1 MAGTAAYVI
10 ASQISFSGI
19 TFKQQDGVRRWRP
32 RDVGRFSQV
41 TQLGSL
47 SLFGFTSVPAGL
59 PCSASHPTAHGSS
72 RGLQIS
78 GSFPLVWSLSSAAF
92 LSVWNKPQ
100 LALGLVLGKRDRVS
114 APSSAC
120 TNPPPHPSPSAT
132 RKAWFPCC
140 QDLHIC
146 YSLCLECSSCSSL
159 SSFSER
165 PSLSSSHHK
174 YHCVTALYL
183 QSKIFLCIH

>member
-32 RDVGRFSQV
+32 RDVGRFSQA

-47 SLFGFTSVPAGL
+47 SLFGFTSVPADL

-78 GSFPLVWSLSSAAF
+78 GSFPLVWSLSSPAF
-92 LSVWNKPQ
+92 LSVWNKPH
-100 LALGLVLGKRDRVS
+100 LALGLVLGKRDRVC

-120 TNPPPHPSPSAT
+120 TNNPPHPSP
-132 RKAWFPCC
+132 
-140 QDLHIC
+140 
-146 YSLCLECSSCSSL
+146 
-159 SSFSER
+159 
-165 PSLSSSHHK
+165 
-174 YHCVTALYL
+174 VL
-183 QSKIFLCIH
+183 QRGLGFLAVKIFTFAIRFAWNALPAGLSASLRGLP

>member
-32 RDVGRFSQV
+32 RDVGRFSQA

-47 SLFGFTSVPAGL
+47 SLFGFTSVPADL

-78 GSFPLVWSLSSAAF
+78 GSFPLVWSLSSPAF
-92 LSVWNKPQ
+92 LSVWNKPH
-100 LALGLVLGKRDRVS
+100 LALRLVLGKRDRVC

-120 TNPPPHPSPSAT
+120 TNNPPHPSPSAAK
-132 RKAWFPCC
+132 RARFPCC

-146 YSLCLECSSCSSL
+146 YSLCLERSSCRSL
-159 SSFSER
+159 SFSER